1 MSRNIE
7 APTGAESST
16 AWGDLG
22 VMVGML
28 AAWLIMTRWIL
39 PAMGFPSC
47 ADGGCGAQ
55 AVEGLHSP
63 ASASGPIIPDAIH
76 VQGDDQR

>member
-1 MSRNIE
+1 MSRNVD
-7 APTGAESST
+7 APTGVKPST

-22 VMVGML
+22 VTAGLL

-47 ADGGCGAQ
+47 EDGGCGAP
-55 AVEGLHSP
+55 AVEGFHSP
-63 ASASGPIIPDAIH
+63 ASTAGPIVPTAI
-76 VQGDDQR
+76 QEGRQK